1 MGNQDQD
8 GFDRFNS
15 ADLARRR
22 VTGDEDKI
30 QDAPQRPDAYGLR
43 PVCDFGSEAASESEA
58 GEDGGQ
64 VMLRMR
70 TFTVDVLTTPP
81 MFMVALG
88 LLQPERKQMT
98 IRGYTLKDAKRRAGI
113 E

>member
-1 MGNQDQD
+1 M
-8 GFDRFNS
+8 
-15 ADLARRR
+15 
-22 VTGDEDKI
+22 E
-30 QDAPQRPDAYGLR
+30 
-43 PVCDFGSEAASESEA
+43 
-58 GEDGGQ
+58 
-64 VMLRMR
+64 LRMR